1 MIIGGN
7 MSSPKGSFEVIPI
20 FDLGTLI
27 DSPISFEG
35 SPLIHSIALEA
46 KGS

>member
-1 MIIGGN
+1 

-35 SPLIHSIALEA
+35 SPPIHSIALEA